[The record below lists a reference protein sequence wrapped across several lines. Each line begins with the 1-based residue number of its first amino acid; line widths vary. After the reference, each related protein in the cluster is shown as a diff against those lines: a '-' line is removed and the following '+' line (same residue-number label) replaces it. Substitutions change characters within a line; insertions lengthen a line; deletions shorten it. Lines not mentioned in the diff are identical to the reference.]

1 MANPETNREIIE
13 RLSRENQQ
21 LREEARML
29 LGNVEQ
35 LSRHVELITRLDNPD
50 VDPLDFDLEDDEGA

>member
-1 MANPETNREIIE
+1 MATPETNREIIE

-21 LREEARML
+21 LREEARAL

-35 LSRHVELITRLDNPD
+35 LSRHVELISRLDEPD
-50 VDPLDFDLEDDEGA
+50 IDPFTFDLEDNEGA